1 MRVIAGSL
9 RRRTLKE
16 VPHQNT
22 RHTRDM
28 VKENLFNML
37 GPVSGK
43 RVLDAFAGSGAL
55 GIEALSRGA
64 DHADFIEH
72 DRAAFRVLETNL
84 KNLGLKDSTQAFKA
98 DTPRQLARLDAPY
111 DLILLDPPYNKGLIE
126 RTLPLISK
134 EALLSAQGTIAL
146 LHSSEESPAI
156 PEAFSTI
163 KTRTYGATAV
173 TLLEWSD

>member
-1 MRVIAGSL
+1 MRVIAGTL

-72 DRAAFRVLETNL
+72 DRTAFKVLETNL
-84 KNLGLKDSTQAFKA
+84 GNLGLDGASGAFKA
-98 DTPRQLARLDAPY
+98 DTPRQLARMDAFY
-111 DLILLDPPYNKGLIE
+111 DLILLDPPYNKSLIGKSLE
-126 RTLPLISK
+126 IISGRR
-134 EALLSAQGTIAL
+134 LLSDRGTIAL
-146 LHSSEESPAI
+146 LHSSDEAPEI
-156 PEAFSTI
+156 PEKFSTI
-163 KTRTYGATAV
+163 KTRTYGVTAV